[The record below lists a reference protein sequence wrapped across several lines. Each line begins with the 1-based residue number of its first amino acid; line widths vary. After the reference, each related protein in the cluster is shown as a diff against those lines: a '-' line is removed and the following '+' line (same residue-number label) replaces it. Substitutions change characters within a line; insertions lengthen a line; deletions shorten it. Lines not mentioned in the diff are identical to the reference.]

1 MTMPPL
7 RTKIGRWGAPLLFA
21 ALAWGPWDLPR
32 DAQWMAAIC
41 SAAILLWI
49 TEAVPLAVT
58 AMGAPAVA
66 VLCGVAPASKALAPF
81 SHPLIFLFLGGF
93 LLARAITVHQLDVR
107 LALWLVSRSL
117 IAGSAR
123 RAFVAICA
131 ISFFLSMWISNTA
144 TAAMMLPIVRGILAA
159 IDRAMPDP
167 SDQSDRLQKFRE
179 HTYIALAYACSLGG
193 LCTPI
198 GTAPNLLGIEAL
210 ARSQGIHLDFLTW
223 MQFGVPAGLI
233 SLGFCIWLGLRF
245 APPPKGE
252 VRGFQDKMLTEL
264 SALGPMTAA
273 AKKVI
278 GVFLLA
284 VAGWLTPSFIR
295 LATSATDPI
304 YLSAKASL
312 AEGNVAL
319 LCALLLF
326 VVPHARGQSK
336 ALLDIKD
343 LREIDWGTLYLL
355 GGGIALGRLAFS
367 SGLAQIIGEKTVHAW
382 TAHSSDPQSALLMVA
397 AGLVLVLTE
406 FTSNVATTNMMLPV
420 LVSICEAGS
429 LQSAPIVIGVSLA
442 ASYAFVLPVSTP
454 PNAIVYGSGEV
465 RLRTMFRYGLWMD
478 LTGYIVLIAVCR
490 ALLPWLGL

>member
-1 MTMPPL
+1 MRRKLGVWGAAFLFFTLALAPLDMPP
-7 RTKIGRWGAPLLFA
+7 
-21 ALAWGPWDLPR
+21 

-41 SAAILLWI
+41 CSAILLWI

-58 AMGAPAVA
+58 AMAAPAVA
-66 VLCGVAPASKALAPF
+66 VLCGVAPAGKALAPF
-81 SHPLIFLFLGGF
+81 AHPLIFLFLGGF

-107 LALWLVSRSL
+107 LALWLVSRAV
-117 IAGSAR
+117 IAGSPR
-123 RAFVAICA
+123 RAFIAICA
-131 ISFFLSMWISNTA
+131 IAFFLSMWVSNTA
-144 TAAMMLPIVRGILAA
+144 TAAMMLPIVRGILKA
-159 IDRAMPDP
+159 IDRAMPDAP
-167 SDQSDRLQKFRE
+167 DIAPKLAKFRE
-179 HTYIALAYACSLGG
+179 HSYIALAYSCSLGG

-198 GTAPNLLGIEAL
+198 GTAPNLLGIEAI

-223 MQFGVPAGLI
+223 MQFGVPAGLV
-233 SLGFCIWLGLRF
+233 SLGLCIWLGLTL
-245 APPPKGE
+245 APPPKGR
-252 VRGFQDKMLTEL
+252 VQGFQDKMLHEL
-264 SALGPMTAA
+264 SALGPMSPA

-278 GVFLLA
+278 TVFLLA
-284 VAGWLTPSFIR
+284 VVGWLSPSCIR
-295 LATSATDPI
+295 LATSATDPL

-326 VVPHARGQSK
+326 VVPHTRGRAQ

-343 LREIDWGTLYLL
+343 LKQIDWGTLYLL

-367 SGLAQIIGEKTVHAW
+367 SGLAQIIGENTVHAW
-382 TAHSSDPQSALLMVA
+382 TAHAADPQNTLLMVS

-429 LQSAPIVIGVSLA
+429 LQSGPIVIGVSLA

-478 LTGYIVLIAVCR
+478 LGGYIILILVCR
-490 ALLPWLGL
+490 ALLPLLGL